1 MSPGDSES
9 RNTLAPANPGSAD
22 SVREAT
28 IEPEHRSWAGSL
40 HSTAANSGFRVE
52 LPAGWRLRPARNQDG
67 DTVRALIFG
76 ILREY
81 GLRPD
86 PASTDSDLDDLEA
99 AYAGRNGWFAVLV
112 TDTGEIAGS
121 VGLRPVGADAVE
133 LRKMYLGR
141 TWRGQGLGHALLTAA
156 LDEARRRGFRRVV
169 LETASVLREAIR
181 LYERAG
187 FRRQPDAPHA
197 CRCDLTLELSLA

>member
-1 MSPGDSES
+1 M
-9 RNTLAPANPGSAD
+9 RCATANF
-22 SVREAT
+22 
-28 IEPEHRSWAGSL
+28 
-40 HSTAANSGFRVE
+40 GFRVE
-52 LPAGWRLRPARNQDG
+52 LPSGWRLRPATKQDG
-67 DTVRALIFG
+67 GAVRALIFG

-81 GLRPD
+81 GLQPD
-86 PASTDSDLDDLEA
+86 PAGTDSDLDDLEA

-121 VGLRPVGADAVE
+121 VGLLPVGTDGVE

-141 TWRGQGLGHALLTAA
+141 AWRGRGLGRALLAAA
-156 LDEARRRGFRRVV
+156 LGEARRRGFRRVV

-187 FRRQPDAPHA
+187 FRRRPGAPHA

>member
-9 RNTLAPANPGSAD
+9 GHTAPPAQPGL
-22 SVREAT
+22 VHCVPQAT
-28 IEPEHRSWAGSL
+28 VDNENRSRAGGRPC
-40 HSTAANSGFRVE
+40 AATNFVFRVD
-52 LPAGWRLRPARNQDG
+52 PPSGWRLRPVKNQDG
-67 DTVRALIFG
+67 DAVRALIFG

-81 GLRPD
+81 GLQPD
-86 PASTDSDLDDLEA
+86 PSCTDTDLDDLEA

-112 TDTGEIAGS
+112 TDTGAIAGC
-121 VGLRPVGADAVE
+121 VGLLPVDPDAVE

-141 TWRGQGLGHALLTAA
+141 AWRGRGLGRALLAAA

-181 LYERAG
+181 LYEKAG
-187 FRRQPDAPHA
+187 FRRRPGAPHA
-197 CRCDLTLELSLA
+197 CRCDLSLELSLA